1 LGWGF
6 SAIYYGRKEGHR
18 LPDTCIESGTFTH
31 ITTHRRFTMMNP
43 FELRFSIFNT
53 AKDLMIKQHEANLAA
68 WEVLNKTSKE
78 AADLAPKFPTTEEI
92 IDKAIEI
99 NTFISGQTTKELTN
113 VAKKLAGVSV
123 IF

>member
-1 LGWGF
+1 
-6 SAIYYGRKEGHR
+6 
-18 LPDTCIESGTFTH
+18 
-31 ITTHRRFTMMNP
+31 MNP

-53 AKDLMIKQHEANLAA
+53 AKDLLVKQHEASMAA

-99 NTFISGQTTKELTN
+99 NTFISGNTTKELAN
-113 VAKKLAGVSV
+113 LAKRMSGVSV

>member
-1 LGWGF
+1 
-6 SAIYYGRKEGHR
+6 
-18 LPDTCIESGTFTH
+18 
-31 ITTHRRFTMMNP
+31 MMNP

-53 AKDLMIKQHEANLAA
+53 AKDLMVKQHEANLAA
-68 WEVLNKTSKE
+68 WEVLNKTTKE
-78 AADLAPKFPTTEEI
+78 AAELAPAFPTTEEI

-99 NTFISGQTTKELTN
+99 NTFISGAYTKEMTN

>member
-1 LGWGF
+1 
-6 SAIYYGRKEGHR
+6 
-18 LPDTCIESGTFTH
+18 
-31 ITTHRRFTMMNP
+31 MNP

-68 WEVLNKTSKE
+68 WEVINKTSKE
-78 AADLAPKFPTTEEI
+78 AEELAPKFPTMEEI

-99 NTFISGQTTKELTN
+99 NTFISGSTTRELTN
-113 VAKKLAGVSV
+113 LAKKMTGVSV

>member
-1 LGWGF
+1 
-6 SAIYYGRKEGHR
+6 
-18 LPDTCIESGTFTH
+18 
-31 ITTHRRFTMMNP
+31 MNP
-43 FELRFSIFNT
+43 FELSYSIFNT
-53 AKDLMIKQHEANLAA
+53 TKDLMIKQHEASLAA

-99 NTFISGQTTKELTN
+99 NTFISGAYTKEMTN

>member
-1 LGWGF
+1 MV
-6 SAIYYGRKEGHR
+6 S
-18 LPDTCIESGTFTH
+18 
-31 ITTHRRFTMMNP
+31 P

-53 AKDLMIKQHEANLAA
+53 AKDLMIKQHEASLAA

-78 AADLAPKFPTTEEI
+78 AAELAPQFPTTEEI

-99 NTFISGQTTKELTN
+99 NTFISGQTTKELAN
-113 VAKKLAGVSV
+113 VAKKLSGVSV

>member
-1 LGWGF
+1 
-6 SAIYYGRKEGHR
+6 
-18 LPDTCIESGTFTH
+18 
-31 ITTHRRFTMMNP
+31 MNP

-53 AKDLMIKQHEANLAA
+53 AKEILIKQHEANLAA

-78 AADLAPKFPTTEEI
+78 AADLAPQFPTTEEI

-99 NTFISGQTTKELTN
+99 NTFISGSYSKELTN
-113 VAKKLAGVSV
+113 LAKKMSGVSV

>member
-1 LGWGF
+1 
-6 SAIYYGRKEGHR
+6 
-18 LPDTCIESGTFTH
+18 
-31 ITTHRRFTMMNP
+31 MMNP

-53 AKDLMIKQHEANLAA
+53 AKDLMVKQHEANMAA
-68 WEVLNKTSKE
+68 WEVLNKTTKE
-78 AADLAPKFPTTEEI
+78 AADLAPAFPTTEEI

-99 NTFISGQTTKELTN
+99 NTFISGQYTKELAG

>member
-1 LGWGF
+1 MV
-6 SAIYYGRKEGHR
+6 S
-18 LPDTCIESGTFTH
+18 
-31 ITTHRRFTMMNP
+31 P

-68 WEVLNKTSKE
+68 WEVLNKTTKE
-78 AADLAPKFPTTEEI
+78 AVELAPKFPTTEEI

>member
-1 LGWGF
+1 MI
-6 SAIYYGRKEGHR
+6 S
-18 LPDTCIESGTFTH
+18 
-31 ITTHRRFTMMNP
+31 P

-53 AKDLMIKQHEANLAA
+53 AKDLLVKQHEANMAA
-68 WEVLNKTSKE
+68 WELLNKTSKE

-99 NTFISGQTTKELTN
+99 NTFISGQTTKELAN
-113 VAKKLAGVSV
+113 AAKKLAGVSV

>member
-1 LGWGF
+1 
-6 SAIYYGRKEGHR
+6 
-18 LPDTCIESGTFTH
+18 
-31 ITTHRRFTMMNP
+31 MNP

-78 AADLAPKFPTTEEI
+78 AADLAPSFPTMEEI
-92 IDKAIEI
+92 IDKSIEI
-99 NTFISGQTTKELTN
+99 NTFISGTTTKELTN
-113 VAKKLAGVSV
+113 LAKKMTGVSV

>member
-1 LGWGF
+1 MV
-6 SAIYYGRKEGHR
+6 S
-18 LPDTCIESGTFTH
+18 
-31 ITTHRRFTMMNP
+31 P

-53 AKDLMIKQHEANLAA
+53 AKDLLVKQHEANLAA
-68 WEVLNKTSKE
+68 WEVLNKTSRE
-78 AADLAPKFPTTEEI
+78 AADLAPAFPTTEEI

-99 NTFISGQTTKELTN
+99 NTFISGQYTKELAS

>member
-1 LGWGF
+1 
-6 SAIYYGRKEGHR
+6 
-18 LPDTCIESGTFTH
+18 
-31 ITTHRRFTMMNP
+31 MNP

-53 AKDLMIKQHEANLAA
+53 AKDLMVKQHEASLAA

-78 AADLAPKFPTTEEI
+78 AADLAPQFPTTEEI

-99 NTFISGQTTKELTN
+99 NTFISGAYTKEMAN